1 MRRACLEVC
10 AGATLMLAVGAGV
23 AWWFTL
29 PAIYLFRAVALYGL
43 VSTLVL
49 RHLPL
54 PMPGTGLGPA
64 NRVTLG
70 RATLVL
76 ALAALVPEPQVSI
89 NGGDWFIIGL
99 AAVALCLDGVD
110 GWLARRTGNTTKF
123 GARFDMELDSLLMLV
138 LAALVWRSGKV
149 PFWVIGLGLPRY
161 VFFAAGWCWTWLR
174 NPLPERLRRK
184 AGCVVQGVTLLICL
198 GPIVPERLSA
208 AAAGVT
214 LALLL
219 TSFAADVV
227 WLFRRADSSLG

>member
-1 MRRACLEVC
+1 
-10 AGATLMLAVGAGV
+10 MLSVGAGV

-76 ALAALVPEPQVSI
+76 ALAALVPQPQVGI

-99 AAVALCLDGVD
+99 ATVALCLDGVD
-110 GWLARRTGNTTKF
+110 GWLARRTGNTTRF

-138 LAALVWRSGKV
+138 LAALVWRSGNV
-149 PFWVIGLGLPRY
+149 PRVTPLCVLRGWLVLGVAQEPVAGAASSKGGLRSPGHY
-161 VFFAAGWCWTWLR
+161 VA
-174 NPLPERLRRK
+174 
-184 AGCVVQGVTLLICL
+184 
-198 GPIVPERLSA
+198 RLSRPHRA
-208 AAAGVT
+208 RAPRGRRSRRDFRPPLDLVRRRCSLVVPSGQCIT
-214 LALLL
+214 RVSVWRALQPL
-219 TSFAADVV
+219 V
-227 WLFRRADSSLG
+227 SLHPGHGR